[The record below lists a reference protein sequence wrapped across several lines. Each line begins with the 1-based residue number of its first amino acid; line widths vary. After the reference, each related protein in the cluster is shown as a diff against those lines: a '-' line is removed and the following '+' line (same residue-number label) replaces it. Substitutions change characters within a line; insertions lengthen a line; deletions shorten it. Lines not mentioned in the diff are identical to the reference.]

1 MHARH
6 TPSLSSHLRLAL
18 PWPSGCAAKMPEMT
32 LTVLVVDDDDGFRKL
47 VSRMLR
53 SWGLT
58 VLGEAGTSAE
68 GLLRTT
74 ELRPDV
80 VLVDVGLPDGDG
92 FSLTN
97 KIVGLPW
104 QPRVVVISSDADR
117 ANAAAALD
125 AGAVGFVAK
134 EELPGT
140 PARTLI
146 SGA

>member
-1 MHARH
+1 MAPRY
-6 TPSLSSHLRLAL
+6 TPSLSPHLRLAL
-18 PWPSGCAAKMPEMT
+18 PSRSGCAAKMPSMA

-47 VSRMLR
+47 VSRMLT

-68 GLLRTT
+68 GLMRST

-92 FSLTN
+92 FALTH
-97 KIVGLPW
+97 KIVALPW

-117 ANAAAALD
+117 ANAAAALE
-125 AGAVGFVAK
+125 AGAAGFVAK
-134 EELPGT
+134 EELPGA

-146 SGA
+146 AGT